1 MGTVRTVNKALGANF
16 EMPRPGSKGK
26 ARTYGI
32 FGIVAFG
39 GIMIPSAVLVGYIT
53 YLLSNLLMYF
63 GDRSYALISLIHII
77 SAFTMIFCIPVMF
90 NVLYFAND
98 IPFMSA
104 LPIKP
109 VHLFRAKFLH
119 TFRTESFMSAFVILA
134 MVVGWFKALVD
145 NFGWKEALDPVTV
158 IGSLLALVLIPVLPL
173 IYCSVICVVLMRV
186 MKGVKR
192 ISIFY
197 HVSTVL
203 FIAFAFV
210 FLFSFRGQGG
220 TNIEQYVD
228 MLVKGENSFNDLCD
242 VLFFTTPLVCR
253 SISEGSIIKLA
264 AAVLSTIALYG
275 VMTVT
280 AHFLYREG
288 LFTAARLGGKKVRHR
303 TASYKVR
310 QKGVFMTLL
319 RKEYLVLMRTMSYRT
334 NCVYANLIWPVLS
347 VVFFVL
353 SDRNVN
359 LIRFISLYRG
369 GRPQSQIIVL
379 ICVMGLSFVAAG
391 LNSIASTSFTREG
404 AHIDLI
410 KYIPVPMSRI
420 ICSKALINIL
430 MSYIPLIFS
439 IGFAAY
445 SLGSSIGIT
454 VMYLLVSLLCV
465 ITATIIGVC
474 MDSIAPYT
482 VWSDEAT
489 ALRGNMNCFFNLAA
503 GLVVAALICGGVY
516 LLYYK
521 TGNIPLCYSISG
533 GLLMLLSIAGT
544 VLGIKFVRRNI
555 DNL

>member
-1 MGTVRTVNKALGANF
+1 MGTVRTVSKALGANF

-32 FGIVAFG
+32 FGFIAFG

-98 IPFMSA
+98 IQFLTA
-104 LPIKP
+104 LPVKP
-109 VHLFRAKFLH
+109 VHLFRAKFIH

-134 MVVGWFKALVD
+134 MVIGWFKASVE
-145 NFGWKEALDPVTV
+145 NFGYKETFDPVTV
-158 IGSLLALVLIPVLPL
+158 ISSVFGLVLIPMLPL
-173 IYCSVICVVLMRV
+173 IYCSIICVILMRV
-186 MKGVKR
+186 LKGVKR

-197 HVSTVL
+197 HVSTLL

-242 VLFFTTPLVCR
+242 VLFFTTPLICK
-253 SISEGSIIKLA
+253 SMAEGSVIKLLIA
-264 AAVLSTIALYG
+264 ALSTASLYFIM
-275 VMTVT
+275 VAE

-288 LFTAARLGGKKVRHR
+288 LFTAAKLGGKKVRR
-303 TASYKVR
+303 RAISYKVK
-310 QKGVFMTLL
+310 QSGVFMSLL

-334 NCVYANLIWPVLS
+334 NCVYANLIWPVLA

-353 SDRNVN
+353 SSRNVN
-359 LIRFISLYRG
+359 IIRFISLYRG
-369 GRPQSQIIVL
+369 GRPQSQVIVL

-404 AHIDLI
+404 AHIGLL
-410 KYIPVPMSRI
+410 KYIPVPMNKI
-420 ICSKALINIL
+420 IYAKAMINIF
-430 MSYIPLIFS
+430 MSYVPLIFS
-439 IGFAAY
+439 IIFASY
-445 SLGSSIGIT
+445 SLGSGIKLT
-454 VMYLLVSLLCV
+454 LLYLLISLLSV
-465 ITATIIGVC
+465 VTATIIGVC

-503 GLVVAALICGGVY
+503 GLLVAAIVCSGVY

-521 TGNIPLCYSISG
+521 TGTIPLCYIVSTG
-533 GLLMLLSIAGT
+533 TVMLLCIFGT
-544 VLGIKFVRRNI
+544 IFGTKFVRRNI

>member
-1 MGTVRTVNKALGANF
+1 MGTVRTIGKALGANF

-32 FGIVAFG
+32 FGFIAFG

-63 GDRSYALISLIHII
+63 GDKSYALISLIHII

-104 LPIKP
+104 LPIRP

-134 MVVGWFKALVD
+134 MIIGWFKALAD
-145 NFGWKEALDPVTV
+145 NYGLKEAMDPVTV
-158 IGSLLALVLIPVLPL
+158 AGSLLALILIPVLPL
-173 IYCSVICVVLMRV
+173 IYCSIICVILMRV
-186 MKGVKR
+186 LKGVKR
-192 ISIFY
+192 IGIFY
-197 HVSTVL
+197 HVSTLL

-242 VLFFTTPLVCR
+242 ILFFTTPLICR
-253 SISEGSIIKLA
+253 SMAERSLIKLA
-264 AAVLSTIALYG
+264 AAVLSTAALYA

-280 AHFLYREG
+280 AHYLYREG
-288 LFTAARLGGKKVRHR
+288 LFTAARLGGKKAKRR
-303 TASYKVR
+303 TVSYKAR
-310 QKGVFMTLL
+310 QKGVFMSLL

-353 SDRNVN
+353 SGRNVN

-369 GRPQSQIIVL
+369 GRPQSQVIVL

-404 AHIDLI
+404 AHISLL
-410 KYIPVPMSRI
+410 KYIPVPMNAI
-420 ICSKALINIL
+420 IYSKAMINIL
-430 MSYIPLIFS
+430 MSYIPLVFSVIFAS
-439 IGFAAY
+439 Y
-445 SLGSSIGIT
+445 SLGSSIKIT
-454 VMYLLVSLLCV
+454 LLYLLISLLCV

-474 MDSIAPYT
+474 MDSITPYT

-503 GLVVAALICGGVY
+503 GLLVAAIICAGVY

-521 TGNIPLCYSISG
+521 TGNIPLCYIVSTG
-533 GLLMLLSIAGT
+533 TVMLLCIFGT
-544 VLGIKFVRRNI
+544 IFGTKFVKRNI